1 MDSEEE
7 LAEAIDYHYSQTSIP
22 SHHQSHQPNAAAT
35 ETASA
40 AGSSAGSAWH
50 SSHPNPNTPPDMRE
64 VGLV

>member
-22 SHHQSHQPNAAAT
+22 SQSHQPNAAAT

-40 AGSSAGSAWH
+40 AGSSAGPAWH
-50 SSHPNPNTPPDMRE
+50 SSTNPNTPPDMRE

>member
-22 SHHQSHQPNAAAT
+22 SQHQSHQPNAAAT

-50 SSHPNPNTPPDMRE
+50 SSTNQNPSADMRE